1 MDKLSKDEL
10 ALQVKELQLQ
20 LAEAQQLI
28 DAIKAGEVDAF
39 AFNKNNQ
46 HEVFTLQ
53 SGDYAY
59 RVLVENFHEG
69 ALNLSEEG
77 LIVYTNTYFSQ
88 FLALPY
94 EKVIG
99 VAFAE
104 FVHPSSHA
112 TFNELF
118 KKGLAGQSK
127 GEINLVS
134 GNMIY
139 PVYVSLTS
147 LYPTL
152 PTVGMIITDLTE
164 KKEYERKM
172 EEKNAELQRINKELE
187 AFTYVSSHD
196 LQEPLRKIQLFAGR
210 IIDTEKEN
218 LSTTAHDYFERMS
231 TAASRMQTLIQD
243 LLNFSRITTSE
254 KIFQDTDLRDIISDV
269 KLDYSEAVDD
279 NELIIETGKLCR
291 ANIIPFQFKQLMQNL
306 ISNAVRF
313 AKPGVPAQIKIEAT
327 NDNDGGYEKN
337 GSSGKLCR
345 ITVSDNGIGFEQRF
359 SDKIFDV
366 FQRLHSHQEYPG
378 TGIGLAI
385 VKKIVENH
393 NGVITAKG
401 ELNKGATFIISIPA

>member
-1 MDKLSKDEL
+1 MEMDKLSKDEL

-152 PTVGMIITDLTE
+152 PTVGMIITELTE

-269 KLDYSEAVDD
+269 
-279 NELIIETGKLCR
+279 
-291 ANIIPFQFKQLMQNL
+291 
-306 ISNAVRF
+306 
-313 AKPGVPAQIKIEAT
+313 
-327 NDNDGGYEKN
+327 
-337 GSSGKLCR
+337 
-345 ITVSDNGIGFEQRF
+345 
-359 SDKIFDV
+359 
-366 FQRLHSHQEYPG
+366 
-378 TGIGLAI
+378 
-385 VKKIVENH
+385 
-393 NGVITAKG
+393 
-401 ELNKGATFIISIPA
+401 